1 MIKMNKNEE
10 IENLKNE
17 NNLLKKELET
27 QKSYYK
33 QLSTDLG
40 QSVFECEELDKKIRL
55 LERENEELIKEN
67 EELKI
72 FKEKIESTTSWKIT
86 SLFK

>member
-33 QLSTDLG
+33 QLSTELG

-55 LERENEELIKEN
+55 LERENEELIEEN

-72 FKEKIESTTSWKIT
+72 FKEKIESTTSWKIK

>member
-1 MIKMNKNEE
+1 
-10 IENLKNE
+10 
-17 NNLLKKELET
+17 
-27 QKSYYK
+27 
-33 QLSTDLG
+33 
-40 QSVFECEELDKKIRL
+40 VFECEELDKKIRL

-72 FKEKIESTTSWKIT
+72 FKEKIESTTSWKIK

>member
-33 QLSTDLG
+33 QLSTELG

-72 FKEKIESTTSWKIT
+72 FKEKIESTTSWKIK